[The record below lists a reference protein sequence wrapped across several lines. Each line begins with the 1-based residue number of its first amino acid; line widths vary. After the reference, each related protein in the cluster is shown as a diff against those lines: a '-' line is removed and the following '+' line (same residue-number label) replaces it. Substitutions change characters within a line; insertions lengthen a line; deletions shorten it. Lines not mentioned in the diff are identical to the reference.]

1 MTYKRVLPRDA
12 FNEAKLLKCIGKITL
27 LIEDGLLPDFQYH
40 YDGDFFNIIQDESDG
55 SISVGNISFW
65 YKGQSI
71 TLKTG
76 LNDKTNWP
84 LLMALGDDEYYIFEE
99 NGDLMPLGI

>member
-1 MTYKRVLPRDA
+1 MRVLPRDA

-27 LIEDGLLPDFQYH
+27 LIEDGLLTDWLYH
-40 YDGDFFNIIQDESDG
+40 YDGDAFDIIQDSSDG

-65 YKGQSI
+65 YKKQSV

-76 LNDKTNWP
+76 LNAKQNWP
-84 LLMALGDDEYYIFEE
+84 LLMSLNDNDYYIFQED
-99 NGDLMPLGI
+99 GDLMPLGI